1 MLVTLQVATAV
12 VRKKLSRVMRLV
24 ENNLREHTSTHR
36 DFQAKI
42 KDVFQLQ
49 IQSQPGVRES
59 KQFLPPALLKSS
71 SRSAQSTLS
80 SFIKAGQNHTQSCQP
95 YIPCLQ
101 GKYEKKIFKFVL
113 HFGNFSVNQHS
124 TVKCKQFALESKLC
138 VARKKKLSLH

>member
-49 IQSQPGVRES
+49 IQSQTGVRES

-80 SFIKAGQNHTQSCQP
+80 SFIKAG
-95 YIPCLQ
+95 
-101 GKYEKKIFKFVL
+101 
-113 HFGNFSVNQHS
+113 
-124 TVKCKQFALESKLC
+124 
-138 VARKKKLSLH
+138 